1 MTILSII
8 AAVSIISTGIA
19 GGAPSDLKMASPI
32 RVLSSSHNVNFPND
46 VVFSLEAESDSPIT
60 EVRLFYSLENHPVQ
74 VYGYPD
80 FEPDTRVAAEFSVK
94 TDGSNY
100 IPTGVEFEYFY
111 RITDSGGNTLE
122 TDPLSF
128 AYRDPRYTW
137 RELTRGDL
145 TVLWHNLPQEDIERV
160 ADDVMGQLTAVRE
173 MFGVTEFV
181 PMKAV
186 IVNGT
191 LEARRAFP
199 FTSNAA
205 TRSHLYGGFA
215 FGEYGLFVMQGL
227 SADTMVHE
235 ATHLLLDAAID
246 SPLAR
251 VPAWLNEG
259 LSTYFEES
267 GSRRGATVSRAER
280 SNDLLSL
287 SSMGNQPGRPRDV
300 GIFYAQA
307 WSTVNFMVAAY
318 GRDKMSELITTI
330 NDGNRIDA
338 AISKTY
344 GVTLDEM
351 EQLWKADLKGQPVV
365 LTRPDLGTVATAG
378 MISGAFM
385 IAVIASTWRWIMRWL
400 RGPQPDDDSATQAE

>member
-1 MTILSII
+1 MTLLSII
-8 AAVSIISTGIA
+8 AAVSIISTGVA
-19 GGAPSDLKMASPI
+19 GGTPGDAKMASPI
-32 RVLSSSHNVNFPND
+32 RILSSSHDVNFPKD
-46 VVFSLEAESDSPIT
+46 VVFSLEAESDWPIT
-60 EVRLFYSLENHPVQ
+60 EVRLFYSLENRPVQ

-80 FEPDTRVAAEFSVK
+80 FVPDNRVTVEFSVK
-94 TDGSNY
+94 TDGSSY
-100 IPTGVEFEYFY
+100 IPTGIDIEYFY

-122 TDPLSF
+122 TDRFSF

-145 TVLWHNLPQEDIERV
+145 TVLFHNLTQDSVERV
-160 ADDVMGQLTAVRE
+160 VDDVVGQLEAVRD

-205 TRSHLYGGFA
+205 TNSHLYGGFA

-235 ATHLLLDAAID
+235 ATHLLLDSAID

-267 GSRRGATVSRAER
+267 GSRRGVTVSRAER
-280 SNDLLSL
+280 SNDLLRL
-287 SSMGNQPGRPRDV
+287 KSMGSQPGRPRDI

-307 WSTVNFMVAAY
+307 WSTVNFMIAAY
-318 GRDKMSELITTI
+318 GPEKMSELISTI

-338 AISKTY
+338 ALTKTY
-344 GVTLDEM
+344 GVTVDEL
-351 EQLWKADLKGQPVV
+351 EQLWKADLRGQPVV
-365 LTRPDLGTVATAG
+365 LPRPDIGSVATAA
-378 MISGAFM
+378 MITGAVA
-385 IAVIASTWRWIMRWL
+385 IAVVASTWRWLMRWL
-400 RGPQPDDDSATQAE
+400 RGPQPEEDAASAE

>member
-1 MTILSII
+1 MTLLSII
-8 AAVSIISTGIA
+8 AAVSIISTGVA
-19 GGAPSDLKMASPI
+19 GGAPSDAKMASPI
-32 RVLSSSHNVNFPND
+32 RVISSSHDVNFPND

-60 EVRLFYSLENHPVQ
+60 EVRLLYSLENRPVQ
-74 VYGYPD
+74 VYGYPN
-80 FEPDTRVAAEFSVK
+80 FQPDNRVTAEFSVK
-94 TDGSNY
+94 TDGSSY
-100 IPTGVEFEYFY
+100 IPTGVDFEYFY
-111 RITDSGGNTLE
+111 RITDSSGNTLE
-122 TDPLSF
+122 TDRFSF

-145 TVLWHNLPQEDIERV
+145 TVLFHNLSQDSVERV
-160 ADDVMGQLTAVRE
+160 VDDVVGQLEAVRD
-173 MFGVTEFV
+173 MFGVDEFV

-235 ATHLLLDAAID
+235 ATHLLLDSALD

-267 GSRRGATVSRAER
+267 GSRRAATVSRAER
-280 SNDLLSL
+280 SNDLLKL
-287 SSMGNQPGRPRDV
+287 KSMGSQPGRPRDV

-307 WSTVNFMVAAY
+307 WSTVNFMIDTY
-318 GRDKMSELITTI
+318 GPEKMSELIATI

-338 AISKTY
+338 AVSKTY
-344 GVTLDEM
+344 GVTVDEL
-351 EQLWKADLKGQPVV
+351 EQLWKADLRGQPIV
-365 LTRPDLGTVATAG
+365 LTRPDPGTVATAG
-378 MISGAFM
+378 MITGAVA
-385 IAVIASTWRWIMRWL
+385 IAVVASTWRWLMRWL
-400 RGPQPDDDSATQAE
+400 RGPQPDEDGV